1 MIAIR
6 YHDSTKHH
14 FSRFAPSLGYLDWAT
29 QPNPFRRYDGAVA
42 RQLPRTS
49 LATTVPYTALYD
61 APSQRFGEPNGPV
74 PQAIDDS
81 SVGEFLRCSMGLSAW
96 KQYGQSRW
104 ALRVNPSSGNLH
116 PTEAWIVRDGRV
128 CHYAPREH
136 ALEERCVFESRA
148 FKVRAADDIEYFLV
162 ALTSITWR
170 EAWKY
175 GERAFRYCQHDT
187 GHAIGA
193 LRFAAGMLGWRMQ
206 LLPSWADAQIATLLG
221 LDRDADYEGAERE
234 EPECIALVTAPPGV
248 GIRDSGLDPDPD
260 VLVDA
265 ARRATWRGRANRLS
279 SDHVQWP
286 LIEEIRRA
294 TRYPGI
300 KDQGSGIRDQGSGI
314 KNTTLDEPRTSGSRP
329 DPRSPIPDPRSLHIS
344 ARDVILRRRSALA
357 FNPRGVLQRAPFF
370 SMLNRLQRFA
380 PPWDVIDW
388 PPQVHLILFVHRVQ
402 EMTPGI
408 YAYLRDVDVLSE
420 WKSVMRAEFLWE
432 PVEPTSQGSRS
443 DEPAPPANLFLL
455 VPIDA
460 GSIANRL
467 SCDQEIAEDGF
478 FSLSMLARVEEPLRT
493 RGEWFYRRLFWEC
506 GLIGQVLY
514 LEAEAAGG
522 RATGIG
528 CYYDEPV
535 HELLGLSGHAWQSL
549 YHFSLGLPVEDR
561 RLTSEPGYAW
571 EA

>member
-1 MIAIR
+1 LIAIR

-29 QPNPFRRYDGAVA
+29 QPNPFRRYDGAVV
-42 RQLPRTS
+42 RELPRAS

-61 APSQRFGEPNGPV
+61 PPSQRVDEASGLV
-74 PQAIDDS
+74 PQAIDHGS
-81 SVGEFLRCSMGLSAW
+81 IGEFLRCSMGLSAW
-96 KQYGQSRW
+96 KQHGQSRW

-136 ALEERCVFESRA
+136 ALEERCVFESRTLA
-148 FKVRAADDIEYFLV
+148 EYFLV

-193 LRFAAGMLGWRMQ
+193 LRFAAAMLGWRME
-206 LLPSWADAQIATLLG
+206 LLASWSDAQIATLLG
-221 LDRDADYEGAERE
+221 LDRDADYAGAERE
-234 EPECIALVTAPPGV
+234 DPECIALVTTQPGY

-286 LIEEIRRA
+286 LIEAVTRA
-294 TRYPGI
+294 TSYPGI
-300 KDQGSGIRDQGSGI
+300 GDKGSGI
-314 KNTTLDEPRTSGSRP
+314 KDAATVEPRTSGSR
-329 DPRSPIPDPRSLHIS
+329 IPDPGSLQP
-344 ARDVILRRRSALA
+344 AREVILRRRSALA
-357 FNPRGVLQRAPFF
+357 FDPRGVLQRDALF
-370 SMLNRLQRFA
+370 SMLNRLQTFA

-388 PPQVHLILFVHRVQ
+388 SPQVHLVLFVHRVQ
-402 EMTPGI
+402 DMTPGI
-408 YAYLRDVDVLSE
+408 YAYLRDVNVLGE
-420 WKSVMRAEFLWE
+420 WKSAMRGEFLWE
-432 PVEPTSQGSRS
+432 PVEPANQSPRT
-443 DEPAPPANLFLL
+443 DHPAHSANLFLL

-478 FSLSMLARVEEPLRT
+478 FSLSMLARFEEPLRT
-493 RGEWFYRRLFWEC
+493 HGEWFYRRLFWEC

-535 HELLGLSGHAWQSL
+535 HELLGLSGHGWQSL
-549 YHFSLGLPVEDR
+549 YHFSMGLPVEDS
-561 RLTSEPGYAW
+561 RLTSEPGYEW
-571 EA
+571 EMTSMSNSRLPTPKD

>member
-1 MIAIR
+1 LIAIR

-29 QPNPFRRYDGAVA
+29 QPNPFRRYDGAIV
-42 RQLPRTS
+42 RELPRAA

-61 APSQRFGEPNGPV
+61 PPSQRFGEPNGPV
-74 PQAIDDS
+74 PQAIDDDS
-81 SVGEFLRCSMGLSAW
+81 IGEFLRCSMGLSAW

-136 ALEERCVFESRA
+136 ALEERCVFESRTSKVRA
-148 FKVRAADDIEYFLV
+148 DENVRAADDIEYFLV

-187 GHAIGA
+187 GHALGA
-193 LRFAAGMLGWRMQ
+193 LRYAAAMLGWRMQ
-206 LLPSWADAQIATLLG
+206 LLPAWSDAQIAMLLG

-234 EPECIALVTAPPGV
+234 EPECIAVVSAFETQTIIDADASELV
-248 GIRDSGLDPDPD
+248 S
-260 VLVDA
+260 A
-265 ARRATWRGRANRLS
+265 ARRGVWRGVANRLS
-279 SDHVQWP
+279 SDHVKWP
-286 LIEEIRRA
+286 LIEEVTQA
-294 TRYPGI
+294 TRGHGFGI
-300 KDQGSGIRDQGSGI
+300 GSDSLAFIFSAHG
-314 KNTTLDEPRTSGSRP
+314 EFPVGSRSELSGQS
-329 DPRSPIPDPRSLHIS
+329 SPS
-344 ARDVILRRRSALA
+344 ARDIILQRRSALA
-357 FNPRGVLQRAPFF
+357 FNPRGVLQRDTFF
-370 SMLNRLQRFA
+370 SMLNRLQTFA

-388 PPQVHLILFVHRVQ
+388 SPQVHLVLFVHRVQ
-402 EMTPGI
+402 DMTPGI
-408 YAYLRDVDVLSE
+408 YAYLRDVNVLGE
-420 WKSVMRAEFLWE
+420 WKSAMREEFLWE
-432 PVEPTSQGSRS
+432 PVDPTKHT
-443 DEPAPPANLFLL
+443 NLFLL

-460 GSIANRL
+460 GRIANRL

-478 FSLSMLARVEEPLRT
+478 FSLSMLARFEEPLRT
-493 RGEWFYRRLFWEC
+493 RGESFYRRLFWEA

-514 LEAEAAGG
+514 LEAEAAGA

-535 HELLGLSGHAWQSL
+535 HELLGLSGHGWQSL
-549 YHFSLGLPVEDR
+549 YHFSMGLPVEDS

>member
-29 QPNPFRRYDGAVA
+29 QPNPFRRYDGAVV
-42 RQLPRTS
+42 RELPRASRATS
-49 LATTVPYTALYD
+49 VPYTALYEPP
-61 APSQRFGEPNGPV
+61 AQRSGEASGLA
-74 PQAIDDS
+74 PQAIDHES
-81 SVGEFLRCSMGLSAW
+81 IGEFLRCSMGLSAW

-136 ALEERCVFESRA
+136 ALEERCVLESRT
-148 FKVRAADDIEYFLV
+148 VADYFLV

-193 LRFAAGMLGWRMQ
+193 LRLAAAMLGWRMQ
-206 LLPSWADAQIATLLG
+206 LLPFWSDAQIATLLG
-221 LDRDADYEGAERE
+221 LDRDADYEGAEHE
-234 EPECIALVTAPPGV
+234 DPECIAGV
-248 GIRDSGLDPDPD
+248 WRHTGSGIGDQGSNASFDPD

-279 SDHVQWP
+279 SDHVPWP
-286 LIEEIRRA
+286 LIEEVTPA
-294 TRYPGI
+294 TRYP
-300 KDQGSGIRDQGSGI
+300 GIRDQGSGI
-314 KNTTLDEPRTSGSRP
+314 KNTTLDEPRTSGS
-329 DPRSPIPDPRSLHIS
+329 PIPDPRSPRIS

-357 FNPRGVLQRAPFF
+357 FNPRGVLQRDAFF
-370 SMLNRLQRFA
+370 SMLNRLQTFA

-388 PPQVHLILFVHRVQ
+388 SPQVHLVLFVHRVQ
-402 EMTPGI
+402 DMAPGI
-408 YAYLRDVDVLSE
+408 YAYLRDASVLGE
-420 WKSVMRAEFLWE
+420 WKSAMRGEFLWE
-432 PVEPTSQGSRS
+432 PVEPMNPSPRA
-443 DEPAPPANLFLL
+443 EPAHSANLFLL

-478 FSLSMLARVEEPLRT
+478 FSLSMLARFEEPLRT

-535 HELLGLSGHAWQSL
+535 HELLGLSRHGWQSL
-549 YHFSLGLPVEDR
+549 YHFSMGLPVEDGR
-561 RLTSEPGYAW
+561 ITSEPGYEW
-571 EA
+571 EG